1 MRLAAG
7 CMDPLG
13 ELTALPRSIA
23 GFEGVGP
30 RKREGLG
37 GSVEGVCG
45 EHCVS
50 TIQGKCARSDHQRD
64 TGHSVHKLQEYR
76 PYAAYS

>member
-1 MRLAAG
+1 
-7 CMDPLG
+7 MDPLG

-45 EHCVS
+45 GALRVHYTREMCAIRSPARYRTLS
-50 TIQGKCARSDHQRD
+50 T
-64 TGHSVHKLQEYR
+64 
-76 PYAAYS
+76 